1 MDILIFVL
9 LYFMLPVTIV
19 VIGIISFI
27 IAYRN
32 RKVYLC
38 KECGEVY
45 KVEQMEAKQCS
56 VCGNR
61 LIEVKAKEIKEI
73 L

>member
-1 MDILIFVL
+1 MEILIAVL
-9 LYFMLPVTIV
+9 LYFMLPLSIV
-19 VIGIISFI
+19 IIAVISFI

-32 RKVYLC
+32 RKIYVC
-38 KECGEVY
+38 KECGEIY

-56 VCGNR
+56 VCGST
-61 LIEVKAKEIKEI
+61 LIQIKAKEIKEI